1 MGKPNV
7 ADRVLGYDTMTS

>member
-7 ADRVLGYDTMTS
+7 ADRVLGYDTMTN